1 MSWGETIFL
10 SKIIKSQR
18 CYGVSDENIITLLT
32 NPINYGDDYDGYF
45 DLNFTP
51 KVDGTLRVKIP
62 IRIYAAAN
70 SHSSTLTIKIAK
82 NGEII
87 ESFPYKKA
95 TIKGGSSTS
104 NTLEEI
110 WDLDIPI
117 NKNSTYTVYV
127 RFSTSKGNATIK
139 SISLCGSIVDLS
151 MLKYKRS
158 E

>member
-32 NPINYGDDYDGYF
+32 NPIKYTDNYSGYI

-51 KVDGTLRVKIP
+51 KVDGTLRIKIP

-70 SHSSTLTIKIAK
+70 SYSSTLKIKIEENGK
-82 NGEII
+82 NIKEKS
-87 ESFPYKKA
+87 E
-95 TIKGGSSTS
+95 TIKGSSDS
-104 NTLEEI
+104 NNVLEEI
-110 WDLDIPI
+110 WDLDVPI

-127 RFSTSKGNATIK
+127 SFSTYRGNATIE
-139 SISLCGSIVDLS
+139 SVSLCGSIVDLS